1 MVHIVVWQKPAQ
13 YCKANSFKL
22 QLGYHCI
29 CNVSFA
35 EHNSEELGGRIIF
48 NYITAEE
55 IGISGSIHAA
65 VKEINVTQP
74 KLMDL

>member
-1 MVHIVVWQKPAQ
+1 MLASAIQQCEP
-13 YCKANSFKL
+13 NSFKL